1 MEKKLIDVVKKY
13 TKYPVEKMNSD
24 TDIVSNLQINSLNY
38 MRLLGEIENI
48 YNIEFTDESIINFAT
63 IGDVEEYINNNI

>member
-1 MEKKLIDVVKKY
+1 MEKKLIDVVRKY

>member
-1 MEKKLIDVVKKY
+1 
-13 TKYPVEKMNSD
+13 MNSD